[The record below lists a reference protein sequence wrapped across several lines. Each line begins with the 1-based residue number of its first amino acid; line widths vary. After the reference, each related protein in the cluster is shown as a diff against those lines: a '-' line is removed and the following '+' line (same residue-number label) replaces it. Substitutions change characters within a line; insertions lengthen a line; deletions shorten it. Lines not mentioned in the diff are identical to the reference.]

1 MQWIADRF
9 FKTPEGWLDAATGT
23 AVRVFISAPVKA
35 ADLAWDDQCARLAN
49 LRHPLLNPLVDY
61 GIAATHRFEA
71 YAAGGVLA
79 LPATVATRALEH
91 AVAFVAA
98 AGVEL
103 QEERCGLV
111 LRATRHGHTRQHGR
125 QHSRNTD
132 SGNTGH
138 RGEHSGDTGSGR
150 RRQSSR
156 DAADGRR
163 DSGSEMRAQ
172 TMTLARTM
180 GADGEELS
188 VRTLR
193 PVGCTL
199 QMRRALSVVEDAL
212 DAMAPAGPA
221 VVHVCGARGSGL
233 RTMRVLAARS
243 ARLRGFTPVSP
254 VAVARNPMMFREL
267 ADRHVCL
274 MDDLDDPTRSP
285 GGVAQLIAFLAA
297 ASARRHVV
305 IRFSRHERG
314 PSARVILEPM
324 SIRALIGMVFDG
336 GACGPSEDD
345 LFTAARHSDGLPGVF
360 LARLNGASAG
370 VSSSFVVHETRAL
383 YVVEELPPLPLP
395 AVGGRVL
402 GGALRAGPRAAALA
416 RHGRHAAAERVLS
429 RGLRVLQGRERHEE
443 GSACALQLGWLALER
458 GDPATAVARFEMAR
472 ELAGE
477 SPRSVLASVGAG
489 TALVD
494 ADRLVEGEAVLR
506 GALAAAETL
515 QDTDGQT
522 LATAALGRCLYW
534 QKRPHDAI
542 ALVALH
548 PDGLGGCV
556 PRARLLAT
564 YARCLARAGRTAD
577 AVRTARESQ
586 TLASAADDPGATASS
601 ELALAETLIAAGDAD
616 GAGVPISRAIEIARR
631 SHLPLVRV
639 RGLLLQ
645 AAAGRD
651 ATRDLRPVGRV
662 HLPPLLAARVSS
674 ALSSAPVLVQRPLE
688 PVAQLEVLL
697 GLSQRAEDDATGLS
711 RICAAVVERLA
722 AAAVAVVAPDDRL
735 LCLEG
740 RSWSSVS
747 TITKEAFAGGAAIPA
762 DGRRE
767 PIEAAEPVRFGGVVV
782 AVLGCRWTA
791 GTAVDRIESRVMM
804 RAAALAA
811 APHVRAILDR
821 RLPEPPAAW
830 ADLLGE
836 SAPAVALRESV
847 LRAARA
853 PFPVLIEGESGS
865 GKELVARAVHRL
877 GPRRDRRFCALNC
890 AALTDDLVEAEL
902 FGHARG
908 AFTGAA
914 TERAGLFEEADGGTL
929 FLDEIGELSPR
940 AQAKLLRVLQE
951 GEVRRVGENMPR
963 HVDVRIVAATNR
975 RLADEVSAGRFRA
988 DLRFR
993 LDVVRMTVPPLRER
1007 ASDVPLL
1014 AGHFWRDASAR
1025 VGSQATL
1032 SPEALAALA
1041 RYDWP
1046 GNVRELQNVIAWIA
1060 VQSPRR
1066 GRVGPSALPRHVAQS
1081 AVSTRCTFEAAREDF
1096 ERRFIRAAL
1105 AGANGQRAR
1114 AAEAIGVT
1122 RQGLAKMIR
1131 RLRLGDDEKTA

>member
-1 MQWIADRF
+1 
-9 FKTPEGWLDAATGT
+9 
-23 AVRVFISAPVKA
+23 
-35 ADLAWDDQCARLAN
+35 
-49 LRHPLLNPLVDY
+49 
-61 GIAATHRFEA
+61 
-71 YAAGGVLA
+71 VLA
-79 LPATVATRALEH
+79 
-91 AVAFVAA
+91 
-98 AGVEL
+98 
-103 QEERCGLV
+103 
-111 LRATRHGHTRQHGR
+111 
-125 QHSRNTD
+125 
-132 SGNTGH
+132 
-138 RGEHSGDTGSGR
+138 
-150 RRQSSR
+150 
-156 DAADGRR
+156 
-163 DSGSEMRAQ
+163 
-172 TMTLARTM
+172 
-180 GADGEELS
+180 
-188 VRTLR
+188 
-193 PVGCTL
+193 
-199 QMRRALSVVEDAL
+199 
-212 DAMAPAGPA
+212 
-221 VVHVCGARGSGL
+221 
-233 RTMRVLAARS
+233 
-243 ARLRGFTPVSP
+243 
-254 VAVARNPMMFREL
+254 
-267 ADRHVCL
+267 
-274 MDDLDDPTRSP
+274 
-285 GGVAQLIAFLAA
+285 
-297 ASARRHVV
+297 
-305 IRFSRHERG
+305 
-314 PSARVILEPM
+314 
-324 SIRALIGMVFDG
+324 
-336 GACGPSEDD
+336 
-345 LFTAARHSDGLPGVF
+345 
-360 LARLNGASAG
+360 
-370 VSSSFVVHETRAL
+370 
-383 YVVEELPPLPLP
+383 
-395 AVGGRVL
+395 
-402 GGALRAGPRAAALA
+402 
-416 RHGRHAAAERVLS
+416 
-429 RGLRVLQGRERHEE
+429 RGLRVLQGRERHDE

-458 GDPATAVARFEMAR
+458 GDPATAQARFEMAR

-494 ADRLVEGEAVLR
+494 ADRLVEAEAMLR
-506 GALAAAETL
+506 GALVSAETL
-515 QDTDGQT
+515 QDADGQT
-522 LATAALGRCLYW
+522 SATAALVRCLYW

-542 ALVALH
+542 AMVALH
-548 PDGLGGCV
+548 PPGLGGAA
-556 PRARLLAT
+556 PRARLLAA

-586 TLASAADDPGATASS
+586 VLANAADDPGAMASI
-601 ELALAETLIAAGDAD
+601 ELALAETLIAAGDVD
-616 GAGVPISRAIEIARR
+616 GARVPMSRAMGMARS
-631 SHLPLVRV
+631 SHLPLVRI
-639 RGLLLQ
+639 RALLLQ
-645 AAAGRD
+645 ASAGGDMR
-651 ATRDLRPVGRV
+651 RDLRSLGRV
-662 HLPPLLAARVSS
+662 HLPPLLGVRLSS
-674 ALSSAPVLVQRPLE
+674 ALSSPHAPVQRRLE

-697 GLSQRAEDDATGLS
+697 RLSQQAEDDATALA
-711 RICAAVVERLA
+711 RICAAVLERLA

-740 RSWSSVS
+740 RSWPVVS
-747 TITKEAFAGGAAIPA
+747 TITKEAFAGGATIPVE
-762 DGRRE
+762 GRRE
-767 PIEAAEPVRFGGVVV
+767 PQEAAEPVRFGGELV

-791 GTAVDRIESRVMM
+791 GTAVDRIESGGMM

-821 RLPEPPAAW
+821 RLPEPPAPW

-836 SAPAVALRESV
+836 SASAVALRESV
-847 LRAARA
+847 VRAARA

-975 RLADEVSAGRFRA
+975 RLADEVVAGRFRA

-1014 AGHFWRDASAR
+1014 AVHFWRDASAR

-1032 SPEALAALA
+1032 APEALAALA

-1066 GRVGPSALPRHVAQS
+1066 GRVGPSALPRHVAQA